1 MCNNHFHLNTY
12 KTCGKYYTN
21 TKFNFILFVSLLI
34 EDDCTNE
41 CRKNKGNPTCI

>member
-21 TKFNFILFVSLLI
+21 TKFNFIFVSLLI

-41 CRKNKGNPTCI
+41 CRKNKGKPTCI